1 MKRPNQFQAGFTVF
15 EILIVIGII
24 VLLTAIAIPNLN
36 RYQPNLKLSAAAKG
50 LTEDLRYA
58 QQLTITSQ
66 QVYSISL
73 DLANAKYQLL
83 NLEAAT
89 STVKEV
95 LLPEGIIFDTASTT
109 VSLIKFNSYGAAST
123 GSSGQ
128 IFLKNSNNRTR
139 IINIKP
145 SGYVELPN

>member
-1 MKRPNQFQAGFTVF
+1 MKAPSQFQAGFTLF
-15 EILIVIGII
+15 EILIVIAII
-24 VLLTAIAIPNLN
+24 ALLAAIAIPNLN

-58 QQLTITSQ
+58 QQLTITNQ
-66 QVYSISL
+66 EIYSISL
-73 DLANAKYQLL
+73 DLASARYQLL

-89 STVKEV
+89 SSVKEV
-95 LLPEGIIFDTASTT
+95 FLPEGVVFDSASTT
-109 VSLIKFNSYGAAST
+109 VSLIRFNSYGAVSA

-128 IFLKNSNNRTR
+128 IFLKNSNNKFQ
-139 IINIKP
+139 IINVKP